1 MTNDVNKH
9 TVLQSF
15 HIDRANREQ
24 LLNQKG
30 MVVWFAGLSGSGKT
44 TLANGLEEKLHSLG
58 FKTYILDGDNLRNGL
73 CNDLGFSIEDR
84 TENIRRVGEVAKLM
98 MDAGI
103 IVLSAFVSPFEKDR
117 EMVRQSI
124 GPDNFVSV
132 FVDCPLDICE
142 QRDTKGLY
150 KKARQGQIENF
161 TGINSPFENPEVA
174 DLQLKTAEHSKDV
187 LIEELFNYIIPK
199 IKLI

>member
-1 MTNDVNKH
+1 MTTNVNKH
-9 TVLQSF
+9 TTLQTF
-15 HIDRANREQ
+15 FVDRANRQQ

-30 MVVWFAGLSGSGKT
+30 IVVWFAGLSGSGKT
-44 TLANGLEEKLHSLG
+44 TLANGLDKKLHCLG

-117 EMVRQSI
+117 EMVRSSI
-124 GPDNFVSV
+124 GSDNFVSV
-132 FVDCPLDICE
+132 FVDCPLDVCE

-161 TGINSPFENPEVA
+161 TGINSPFETPKYT
-174 DLQLKTAEHSKDV
+174 DLQLKTAEHSKET
-187 LIEELFNYIIPK
+187 LIEELFEYIAPK
-199 IKLI
+199 IKLD